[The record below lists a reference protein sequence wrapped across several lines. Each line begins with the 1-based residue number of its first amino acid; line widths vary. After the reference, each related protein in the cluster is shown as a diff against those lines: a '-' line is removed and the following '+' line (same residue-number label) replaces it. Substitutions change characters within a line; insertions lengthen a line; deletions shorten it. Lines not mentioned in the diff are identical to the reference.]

1 MSSKINID
9 IKEEK
14 FYFELKEAVKI
25 GNEDF
30 RKGKIEVTVK
40 ALKKEGV
47 DVENDKTVA
56 KDAITVKVDLKQEKG
71 KEDGSDVPEVLASD
85 LDAEVKYKRGWISD
99 SFKFEKLGDYSLK
112 EEQTKELKVASDLW
126 GMNYL
131 AWVGL
136 LLVLIGVVGGGYYWW
151 TSSQQ
156 EEEEENV

>member
-85 LDAEVKYKRGWISD
+85 LDAEVKYKRG
-99 SFKFEKLGDYSLK
+99 
-112 EEQTKELKVASDLW
+112 
-126 GMNYL
+126 
-131 AWVGL
+131 
-136 LLVLIGVVGGGYYWW
+136 
-151 TSSQQ
+151 
-156 EEEEENV
+156 